1 MALDKQSILEATNG
15 GYDVFKHFLG
25 SRIQGTGKAFNSPFY
40 DDTKAACYVY
50 FDKRSRV
57 YKFKDFGNAEYSGD
71 CFFFVGKIFALA
83 CELSNEFLRIMEI
96 IDHELGL
103 GLESNNQKVD
113 RVIRN
118 KGEHVIK
125 ASKLPSIH
133 DGFETA
139 KSDLPLTTRE
149 FNPHELQFWAKYG
162 ISTET
167 LNRYHVVAVESYKGV
182 GKSGKSYEFTSTA
195 ERPIF
200 GYQGLRFTKLYL
212 PFSEPRFLFSGEKTE
227 QYVFGREQ
235 LPIRGDILF
244 LTGGEKDVLSLA
256 AHGFH
261 AISMNS
267 ETANIP
273 KNLLRALSFRFK
285 HLVLLYDVDE
295 TGLKSMESLKE
306 QHKSYGLK
314 SLRLPLTGAKDQKDI
329 SDFFALGHT
338 GDDLRM
344 LFMEMLDLAYEDSM
358 AIMRTCE
365 IDFGNP
371 PTEPEPLIKVDEV
384 TVGAPGNIMCVAGSE
399 GSGKTNFLGGILSG
413 SIKPTGA
420 EIDTLGMTIR
430 ENVLGKGVLLYDTE
444 QSEFQLY
451 KNLTYIVNRA
461 ELKRPPS
468 WFKAYCLV
476 GISRNERMKLIL
488 ESMDKYFYQFGG
500 IHSVV
505 IDGIG
510 DLLPGVNEEEGS
522 VALIEELIRIAAIYN
537 TVVICVLH
545 MAPSGMKLRGHLGS
559 EVQRKAAGI
568 LLIEKDENT
577 DTSLIKALKV
587 RDGSPLDVP
596 IKEFGWSKEEGRH
609 VFLGEKG
616 PKENAKHK
624 SVDLKALATELY
636 GEKRS
641 MSSKDLTGLISSHME
656 IQDRRAR
663 DYIKHMR
670 EYGIIEKSSQFPG
683 FYTLIREY

>member
-1 MALDKQSILEATNG
+1 
-15 GYDVFKHFLG
+15 
-25 SRIQGTGKAFNSPFY
+25 
-40 DDTKAACYVY
+40 
-50 FDKRSRV
+50 
-57 YKFKDFGNAEYSGD
+57 
-71 CFFFVGKIFALA
+71 
-83 CELSNEFLRIMEI
+83 
-96 IDHELGL
+96 
-103 GLESNNQKVD
+103 
-113 RVIRN
+113 
-118 KGEHVIK
+118 
-125 ASKLPSIH
+125 
-133 DGFETA
+133 
-139 KSDLPLTTRE
+139 
-149 FNPHELQFWAKYG
+149 
-162 ISTET
+162 
-167 LNRYHVVAVESYKGV
+167 
-182 GKSGKSYEFTSTA
+182 
-195 ERPIF
+195 
-200 GYQGLRFTKLYL
+200 
-212 PFSEPRFLFSGEKTE
+212 
-227 QYVFGREQ
+227 
-235 LPIRGDILF
+235 
-244 LTGGEKDVLSLA
+244 
-256 AHGFH
+256 
-261 AISMNS
+261 
-267 ETANIP
+267 
-273 KNLLRALSFRFK
+273 
-285 HLVLLYDVDE
+285 
-295 TGLKSMESLKE
+295 
-306 QHKSYGLK
+306 
-314 SLRLPLTGAKDQKDI
+314 
-329 SDFFALGHT
+329 
-338 GDDLRM
+338 
-344 LFMEMLDLAYEDSM
+344 M

-420 EIDTLGMTIR
+420 VIDTLGMTIR
-430 ENVLGKGVLLYDTE
+430 ENNEGKGVLLYDTE
-444 QSEFQLY
+444 QSEYQLY
-451 KNLTYIVNRA
+451 KNLTYIVNRS

-616 PKENAKHK
+616 PKENTKHK

-641 MSSKDLTGLISSHME
+641 MSSKDLTRLISSHME

-683 FYTLIREY
+683 FYTLVRED